1 MAVSVTLVCL
11 DLSQSKYRLYKQI
24 KSLHST
30 GVPKLTPGYGTASK
44 KCHKE
49 WTGNSYLSDFVT
61 T

>member
-1 MAVSVTLVCL
+1 MPVSVTLVCL

-24 KSLHST
+24 KPLHSN

-49 WTGNSYLSDFVT
+49 WTGNS
-61 T
+61 

>member
-1 MAVSVTLVCL
+1 MPVSVTLVCL
-11 DLSQSKYRLYKQI
+11 DLSQGNYRLYNQI
-24 KSLHST
+24 KPLHST

-44 KCHKE
+44 KCQKE